1 MSVANVTFEPGCR
14 NHWHGA
20 AADSWFSHIAVE
32 CPGEDTSSEWCEA
45 VSDEAYAALDDRA

>member
-1 MSVANVTFEPGCR
+1 MVFIPAGVK
-14 NHWHGA
+14 HWHGA

-45 VSDEAYAALDDRA
+45 VSDEAYAALDERA